1 MSIDIFD
8 WRTMTAAVLKIVPP
22 PSIFTDRI
30 FKKQPARASKNI
42 DYDLLTGGKGVAGF
56 VRDADEALMVVTKTR
71 TGYSIPAPRIREKE
85 LVPADVVLLT
95 RGVGMPMYSGPEGPS
110 AHVKAEVGRI
120 LGLLRDRIERRLQ
133 LMCAQALTGVIEY
146 SAAHYAFTITFPIP
160 AANLDDATFNW
171 DTAAGGSDPI
181 NEDLRRWKTLVGQSG
196 YPADTLLLS
205 PTAAT
210 AFLQNINVQA
220 LLDLRNVSGLKLN
233 LEGANYLGN
242 FVGLETYEVPDQYT
256 NDAGVATNFLTDN
269 YVIVGASSAPYVV
282 EFGGIT
288 DLKAATNIALP
299 LFSKT
304 YEKEDPSELYIL
316 VESRPLPIPKSL
328 DAHVYAQ
335 VLGLT

>member
-8 WRTMTAAVLKIVPP
+8 WRTMTAAVNKIIPP

-85 LVPADVVLLT
+85 LVPADVALLT
-95 RGVGMPMYSGPEGPS
+95 RGVGMPMYSGPEGPA
-110 AHVKAEVGRI
+110 AHVRAEVGRI
-120 LGLLRDRIERRLQ
+120 LGLLRDRIERRTQ
-133 LMCAQALTGVIEY
+133 LMCAQALTGVISY
-146 SAAHYAFTITFPIP
+146 TAAHYAFTITYPIP
-160 AANLDDATFNW
+160 AANTPDASSAW
-171 DTAAGGSDPI
+171 DTADYDII
-181 NEDLRRWKTLVGQSG
+181 NTDIRPWKTLVGQSG
-196 YPADTLLLS
+196 YPADTMLLS
-205 PTAAT
+205 PTATT
-210 AFLQNINVQA
+210 AFLQNSTVLA
-220 LLDLRNVSGLKLN
+220 LLDIRNVTGLKLA

-256 NDAGVATNFLTDN
+256 NDAGVATNFLTDD
-269 YVIVGASSAPYVV
+269 YVIVAASTAPYVV

-299 LFSKT
+299 FFSKT

-316 VESRPLPIPKSL
+316 VESRPLPIPKAL
-328 DAHVYAQ
+328 DAHVYAK
-335 VLGLT
+335 VLTLT